1 MLMDVLS
8 GKAFMFSASGRA
20 TATVNS
26 LLEIADVYPYHK
38 LKVVSLVSIL

>member
-8 GKAFMFSASGRA
+8 GKAFTLSASERA

-26 LLEIADVYPYHK
+26 LLDIVDVYPYHK
-38 LKVVSLVSIL
+38 LKVVSLVRIL